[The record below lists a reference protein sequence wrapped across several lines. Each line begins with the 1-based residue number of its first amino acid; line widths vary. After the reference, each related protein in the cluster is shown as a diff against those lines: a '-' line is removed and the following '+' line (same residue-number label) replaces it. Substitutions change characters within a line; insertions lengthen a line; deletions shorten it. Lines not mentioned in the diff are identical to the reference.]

1 MFVYSGITYRRI
13 LSFCRFLIFEFQ
25 VTLRNF
31 LSEELSRAQVCKYC
45 NVVAYYSISNI
56 ILNVDRHY
64 VIHFN
69 ARNIRRNKNFT

>member
-1 MFVYSGITYRRI
+1 MTYSMFVYSSITYRRI
-13 LSFCRFLIFEFQ
+13 LSFCRFLIFEFE

-31 LSEELSRAQVCKYC
+31 LSEELSRAQVYMNC
-45 NVVAYYSISNI
+45 NVVACYSISNI

-69 ARNIRRNKNFT
+69 VRNMR

>member
-1 MFVYSGITYRRI
+1 MFVYSDITYTRI
-13 LSFCRFLIFEFQ
+13 LSFCRFLIFEFE

-45 NVVAYYSISNI
+45 NVVACYSISNI

-64 VIHFN
+64 AIHFN
-69 ARNIRRNKNFT
+69 VRNIR